1 MGGDAVSIH
10 GSVAPV
16 AVQCSVARVSD
27 EDDSVVFGSGD
38 LLFCSGFGAFLLSF
52 LPLLP
57 PLSWFQ
63 CAVYGHQMAAGDG
76 RSLGL

>member
-38 LLFCSGFGAFLLSF
+38 LLFHSGFGAFLP
-52 LPLLP
+52 LPFPFSLL
-57 PLSWFQ
+57 
-63 CAVYGHQMAAGDG
+63 
-76 RSLGL
+76 SLGSGA